1 MKMAGKK
8 YTSLTVFLSLLTFS
22 AFAEGPAKPS
32 EMDNP
37 LAVALVV
44 IAGALLI
51 AIITLGFV
59 LTGAADIYIQ
69 RIKAE
74 KKKAAEAAVKITTVL
89 LLCCLSASSFGQD
102 KPVEEAVKTTSS
114 IGGLSVFSFYSL
126 CTVIGLE
133 VLVILVMAYYIK
145 LFIVKEKILVDAAPK
160 AAKTLQLKKI
170 WQKMNNFKS
179 QQEEEALVLAHDYDG
194 IHELD
199 NRLPRW
205 WVYGF
210 YFTILFG
217 TVYIYRYHVSH
228 TAPLPE
234 EELQIA
240 IHDAEIQKENYLKTA
255 ADKVDENTITL
266 NADPS
271 FVGDGQ
277 KLFSANCAPCH
288 GDKGQGIVGP
298 NLTDDYW
305 LHNGNIKDI
314 FKTIKYGYPEK
325 GMKSWKDD
333 FAPVQIAKIANYIKT
348 LHGTNPPNAKEPQG
362 ELYKDDA
369 VQSGKDSLNKQ
380 GKKNVEISKL

>member
-1 MKMAGKK
+1 MKLAGKK
-8 YTSLTVFLSLLTFS
+8 YISLTALLLLLTFNV
-22 AFAEGPAKPS
+22 FAEGPARPS

-37 LAVALVV
+37 LAIALVI

-59 LTGAADIYIQ
+59 LTGAADIYVQ
-69 RIKAE
+69 RVKAE
-74 KKKAAEAAVKITTVL
+74 RKKASEAATKVATVL
-89 LLCCLSASSFGQD
+89 LLCSLSVSSFAQD

-114 IGGLSVFSFYSL
+114 IGGLSAFSFYSL

-133 VLVILVMAYYIK
+133 VLVILVMTYYIK
-145 LFIVKEKILVDAAPK
+145 LFITKEKLLLDVEQKPAR
-160 AAKTLQLKKI
+160 TLRLKKF

-179 QQEEEALVLAHDYDG
+179 QQEEEALVIAHDYDG
-194 IHELD
+194 IRELD

-217 TVYIYRYHVSH
+217 TVYIYRYHISH

-240 IHDAEIQKENYLKTA
+240 MHDAEIQKENYLKTA
-255 ADKVDENTITL
+255 AAKVDENTVTL

-277 KLFSANCAPCH
+277 KLFAANCAPCH

-305 LHNGNIKDI
+305 LHKGDIKDI

-362 ELYKDDA
+362 ELYKEET
-369 VQSGKDSLNKQ
+369 VQSGKDSLAAQSRKT
-380 GKKNVEISKL
+380 VVSKL

>member
-1 MKMAGKK
+1 MKMARKK
-8 YTSLTVFLSLLTFS
+8 YISLTALLLLLAFNV
-22 AFAEGPAKPS
+22 FAEGPAKHS

-37 LAVALVV
+37 FAIALVI

-59 LTGAADIYIQ
+59 LTGAADIYVQ

-74 KKKAAEAAVKITTVL
+74 KKKAVEASGKIVSVL
-89 LLCCLSASSFGQD
+89 LLCCLSVSSFAQNTT
-102 KPVEEAVKTTSS
+102 VEEPVKATSS
-114 IGGLSVFSFYSL
+114 IGGLSAFSFYSL
-126 CTVIGLE
+126 CAVIGLE
-133 VLVILVMAYYIK
+133 VLVILVMTYYIK
-145 LFIVKEKILVDAAPK
+145 LFITKEKLLVDIEPK
-160 AAKTLQLKKI
+160 PAKTFRLKKI

-179 QQEEEALVLAHDYDG
+179 QKEEEALVMAHDYDG

-217 TVYIYRYHVSH
+217 TVYIYRYHISH
-228 TAPLPE
+228 TAPLPQ

-240 IHDAEIQKENYLKTA
+240 MHDAEIQKENYLKSA
-255 ADKVDENTITL
+255 ADKVDENTVTL

-277 KLFSANCAPCH
+277 KLFTTNCAPCH

-305 LHNGNIKDI
+305 LHKGDIKDI

-362 ELYKDDA
+362 ELYKDA
-369 VQSGKDSLNKQ
+369 TVQTGKDSLTAQ
-380 GKKNVEISKL
+380 SKKTVVSKL

>member
-1 MKMAGKK
+1 MKMAIKK
-8 YTSLTVFLSLLTFS
+8 YISLTVFLSLLTFG

-32 EMDNP
+32 EMNNP

-59 LTGAADIYIQ
+59 LTGAADIYVQ

-89 LLCCLSASSFGQD
+89 LLCCLSVSSFGQD
-102 KPVEEAVKTTSS
+102 KPVEEAVKATSS

-126 CTVIGLE
+126 CAVIGLE

-145 LFIVKEKILVDAAPK
+145 LFIAKEKILIDAEPK

-217 TVYIYRYHVSH
+217 TVYIYRYHISH

-240 IHDAEIQKENYLKTA
+240 MHDAEIQKENYLKTA
-255 ADKVDENTITL
+255 AAKVDENTVTL

-288 GDKGQGIVGP
+288 GDKGQGVVGP

-333 FAPVQIAKIANYIKT
+333 FAPIQIAKIANYIKT

-362 ELYKDDA
+362 ELYKDETL
-369 VQSGKDSLNKQ
+369 QSGKDSLNQ
-380 GKKNVEISKL
+380 QSKKTAEISKL